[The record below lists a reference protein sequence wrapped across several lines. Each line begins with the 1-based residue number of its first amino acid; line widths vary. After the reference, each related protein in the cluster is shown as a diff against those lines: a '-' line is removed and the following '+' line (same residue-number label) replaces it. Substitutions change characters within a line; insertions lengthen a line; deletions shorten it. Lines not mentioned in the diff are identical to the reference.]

1 MSQRSLFCLGWVM
14 AALTVAGCSN
24 SRTTGDLSIGGLQVA
39 SIQPNNGGGEVG
51 PATPITVTFAEA
63 VADPTSDNLVVDDGA
78 GPLSGVLEAQ
88 PDGLTWR
95 WTALNGLPRGGS
107 ITVRVVAGIRGRSGN
122 RLAADV
128 TETFRVRDAAVLA
141 TYEVP
146 NGNAAVMV
154 WPNGRRAVSVGAS
167 TYEVVIGG
175 LLNRPNTFGGGA
187 IPYGDG
193 DYLELTATASL
204 GFVFARRNLDGS
216 ERLILR
222 PAAQPNISAVH
233 ADGHAV
239 LVGYTFAP
247 VPTAWQ
253 LWRMMR
259 DDTIAQELEP
269 LAASLPSRPSAVI
282 ASDGTIWASYRDAA
296 TGRATLAKFAPGNTF
311 AETFAVA
318 GTDSVGEVSCG
329 IAADGTVTMV
339 WVAGPRTLRVAR
351 YSAATGL
358 VPASEELVLPVVP
371 DSVSIAL
378 QVADSG
384 SAIVRVGLE
393 FGAPLFV
400 EQYSALRLEASG
412 WVGGLMGYGNSSSG
426 LTPSI
431 PKFEDRRGE
440 WWAVQPSAQGGS
452 LQRRRSRPGQG
463 IAEWLPFYVSPLSG
477 QSIVGFD
484 YGFDLVGRGLLVMSE
499 FFPSPIA
506 RIVVLE

>member
-187 IPYGDG
+187 IPSP
-193 DYLELTATASL
+193 LKPVASK
-204 GFVFARRNLDGS
+204 RGS
-216 ERLILR
+216 
-222 PAAQPNISAVH
+222 
-233 ADGHAV
+233 
-239 LVGYTFAP
+239 
-247 VPTAWQ
+247 
-253 LWRMMR
+253 
-259 DDTIAQELEP
+259 
-269 LAASLPSRPSAVI
+269 ASWSTSSSPHSSSYWPPSA
-282 ASDGTIWASYRDAA
+282 
-296 TGRATLAKFAPGNTF
+296 
-311 AETFAVA
+311 
-318 GTDSVGEVSCG
+318 SVG
-329 IAADGTVTMV
+329 
-339 WVAGPRTLRVAR
+339 
-351 YSAATGL
+351 
-358 VPASEELVLPVVP
+358 
-371 DSVSIAL
+371 
-378 QVADSG
+378 
-384 SAIVRVGLE
+384 
-393 FGAPLFV
+393 
-400 EQYSALRLEASG
+400 
-412 WVGGLMGYGNSSSG
+412 VGGGITGTNRSSWS
-426 LTPSI
+426 
-431 PKFEDRRGE
+431 
-440 WWAVQPSAQGGS
+440 
-452 LQRRRSRPGQG
+452 
-463 IAEWLPFYVSPLSG
+463 
-477 QSIVGFD
+477 
-484 YGFDLVGRGLLVMSE
+484 
-499 FFPSPIA
+499 
-506 RIVVLE
+506 